1 MGKGTFATA
10 FPGAGGAA
18 GVEGGTDAVDDA
30 GTGTGAGTGAGA
42 GAGEGA
48 GAVDAVSSLGAL
60 PSEYAAAIAASAD
73 PSATSSPI
81 DPGSIIFNG

>member
-1 MGKGTFATA
+1 VGKGTFATA

-30 GTGTGAGTGAGA
+30 GAGAGAGTGAGA
-42 GAGEGA
+42 V

>member
-1 MGKGTFATA
+1 VGKGTFATA

-30 GTGTGAGTGAGA
+30 GAGAGA
-42 GAGEGA
+42 GAGA
-48 GAVDAVSSLGAL
+48 VGAVDAVSSLGAL

>member
-30 GTGTGAGTGAGA
+30 GAGAGA
-42 GAGEGA
+42 GAGA
-48 GAVDAVSSLGAL
+48 VGAVDAVSSLGAL

>member
-1 MGKGTFATA
+1 VGKGTFATA

-30 GTGTGAGTGAGA
+30 GAGAGAGTGAGA
-42 GAGEGA
+42 GAV

>member
-30 GTGTGAGTGAGA
+30 GAGAGAGTGAGA
-42 GAGEGA
+42 GAV

>member
-30 GTGTGAGTGAGA
+30 GAGAGAGTGAGA
-42 GAGEGA
+42 V

>member
-1 MGKGTFATA
+1 VGKGTFATA

-30 GTGTGAGTGAGA
+30 GAGAGTGAGA
-42 GAGEGA
+42 GAV